1 MRYVLDFDEQDY
13 LIESSKDLAHHLKV
27 ARQREYADLRLVQKL
42 DVTPTRLEKFVYG
55 SLGLGVPD
63 EGKSLL
69 VLLNNI
75 LAKAFVIFVA
85 DDDTNFHS
93 CNPNYK
99 GNASEKIYF
108 YFANGERDENLASEC
123 VTIDE
128 AISEM
133 FYFFENH
140 EKSEQI
146 CWLKD

>member
-13 LIESSKDLAHHLKV
+13 LIESSKDLARHLEV
-27 ARQREYADLRLVQKL
+27 ARQREYADLWLTQKL
-42 DVTPTRLEKFVYG
+42 DVTPTRLEKSVYG
-55 SLGLGVPD
+55 LFGLGIPN
-63 EGKSLL
+63 EGKSLGI
-69 VLLNNI
+69 LLNNV

-93 CNPNYK
+93 CNPNYR
-99 GNASEKIYF
+99 GNDEKIYF
-108 YFANGERDENLASEC
+108 YFGNGERDENLASEC